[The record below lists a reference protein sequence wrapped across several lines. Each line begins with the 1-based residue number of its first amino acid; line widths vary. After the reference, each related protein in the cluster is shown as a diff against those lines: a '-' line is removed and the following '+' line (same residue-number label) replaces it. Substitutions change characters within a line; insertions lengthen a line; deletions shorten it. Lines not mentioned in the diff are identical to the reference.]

1 MSSISLD
8 GPCDDKAEPRL
19 QNSVWGKI
27 RTEHAVYNQ
36 LQGNLDAEE
45 KLHTQCLSEWCTL
58 VDKDIGL
65 LFGIDVDADVD
76 PGTDVFLFQKHKSCP
91 KVIVNCPKF
100 DLMHNKASCKG
111 AGDLFLI
118 GRDRWDGLICFIF
131 EIYILSLIL

>member
-45 KLHTQCLSEWCTL
+45 KLQTQCTMRRPMS
-58 VDKDIGL
+58 
-65 LFGIDVDADVD
+65 IDVSE
-76 PGTDVFLFQKHKSCP
+76 VFKCKHSFHAHFK
-91 KVIVNCPKF
+91 
-100 DLMHNKASCKG
+100 
-111 AGDLFLI
+111 
-118 GRDRWDGLICFIF
+118 
-131 EIYILSLIL
+131 